1 MSENQPVSGYRR
13 RIDAKGGI
21 PTQVVHKHTGL
32 LAHSVEGAAYQIRF
46 LLSHP
51 EIAARLGEQ
60 GHQHVKKN
68 FLITNNLKR
77 NLTLFLT
84 QDKTPKN

>member
-1 MSENQPVSGYRR
+1 M
-13 RIDAKGGI
+13 
-21 PTQVVHKHTGL
+21 
-32 LAHSVEGAAYQIRF
+32 EGAAYQIRF

-60 GHQHVKKN
+60 GHQQVKEN

-77 NLTLFLT
+77 YLTLFLA
-84 QDKTPKN
+84 QDKTSKH